1 MLMIGMLDI
10 RRNLL
15 AKEILPSRQA
25 SSDNYCMAYLLR
37 IYLRRD
43 HRYKRGGVTNHI
55 NVTKAPLQ
63 NSLRSPNNV
72 TTNITFDQSD
82 DNPNRDVIIFQ

>member
-10 RRNLL
+10 RGNLL
-15 AKEILPSRQA
+15 VKEILPSRQA
-25 SSDNYCMAYLLR
+25 SSDNYSMAYLLR

-43 HRYKRGGVTNHI
+43 HRYKRVHATSYI
-55 NVTKAPLQ
+55 YVTKTPLQ

-72 TTNITFDQSD
+72 TTNISFDKSD
-82 DNPNRDVIIFQ
+82 DNPNRDVIIF